1 MSVTAPPRQ
10 RIIDA
15 AIACFTQDGFH
26 GASMQQ
32 ICAEAGMSPG
42 ALYRYF
48 PSKVSI
54 IAAIAEAERAGHA
67 AFFERL
73 AEAPDPVE
81 ALAGIGVDKLE
92 QILAGKSAALCAETL
107 AEAVRN
113 PEVRDMFNR
122 NLAEARAAVVA
133 ALRRGQ
139 QRGQVDPGL
148 DLETACQLIMAMGDG
163 LSVHQGL
170 DPTLTATRFRPVLQV
185 LLRRFLRPALAALL
199 LALPLAA
206 QPRPAQARPTAAQPA
221 EPRPPSVTVV
231 TAETG
236 AITERVTL
244 NGTLVAKE
252 DVMVSP
258 QLEGLAITEL
268 LAEEGDHVQAGQV
281 LARLS
286 HDILDATIAQNTAQL
301 SRANAAIAQARASIA
316 ESQATKTEADLA
328 LERTRNLVGN
338 GNASREA
345 FEQRTAAARIAAA
358 RADANQNALYLA
370 DADLALAQAQRDELL
385 VRRARTDIRAPVA
398 GIVSRRNARLG
409 AVVGA
414 AGDPLFRII
423 GNGAIELE
431 ADVPELQLAKLRP
444 GQQAQVETTGGARPG
459 HVRLVSPEV
468 NRTTRLGRV
477 RVALDETDDLILGS
491 FARASID
498 VARHEGVLA
507 PLSAVLFQPG
517 GPVVQVVQDGLV
529 ETRPVQIGLRSGG
542 RAEVK
547 SGLEPGEQVV
557 ATSGTF
563 IRGGDRVTAVAR

>member
-1 MSVTAPPRQ
+1 MFPTAAPRQ
-10 RIIDA
+10 RVIDA
-15 AIACFTQDGFH
+15 AIACFTRNGFH

-73 AEAPDPVE
+73 AEADDPVE

-122 NLAEARAAVVA
+122 NMAEARAAVVG

-139 QRGQVDPGL
+139 ERGQVDRGL

-163 LSVHQGL
+163 LNVHRGL
-170 DPTLTATRFRPVLQV
+170 DPTLTAARFRPVLQT
-185 LLRRFLRPALAALL
+185 LLRRFLRPALALLL

-206 QPRPAQARPTAAQPA
+206 APRPALAQPA

-236 AITERVTL
+236 SITERVTL

-258 QLEGLAITEL
+258 QLDGLAITEL
-268 LAEEGDHVQAGQV
+268 LAEEGDRVRAGQV

-301 SRANAAIAQARASIA
+301 ARASAAIAQARAAIA
-316 ESQATKTEADLA
+316 ESQATKTEAGLA

-358 RADANQNALYLA
+358 RVDASENALRLA
-370 DADLALAQAQRDELL
+370 EADLALAQAQRDELL

-423 GNGAIELE
+423 ENGAIELE
-431 ADVPELQLAKLRP
+431 ADVPEAQLAKLKP
-444 GQQAQVETTGGARPG
+444 GQAAQIETTGGSRAG

-468 NRTTRLGRV
+468 NRATRLGRV
-477 RVALDETDDLILGS
+477 RVALDENEDLILGS
-491 FARASID
+491 FARAGIA

-529 ETRPVQIGLRSGG
+529 ETRPVRIGLRSGG
-542 RAEVK
+542 KAEVT
-547 SGLEPGEQVV
+547 SGLSQGEQVV
-557 ATSGTF
+557 AISGTF
-563 IRGGDRVTAVAR
+563 IRGGDRVVAVAR

>member
-1 MSVTAPPRQ
+1 MSATSRPRQ
-10 RIIDA
+10 RVIDA
-15 AIACFTQDGFH
+15 AVACFTRDGFH

-54 IAAIAEAERAGHA
+54 ITAIAEAERAGHA

-73 AEAPDPVE
+73 TQADDPVE
-81 ALAGIGVDKLE
+81 ALAGLGVDKLE
-92 QILAGKSAALCAETL
+92 QVLAGRSAALCAETL

-122 NLAEARAAVVA
+122 NMAEARAAVAA

-139 QRGQVDPGL
+139 ERGQVDPNL

-163 LSVHQGL
+163 LSIHQGL
-170 DPTLTATRFRPVLQV
+170 DPTLTASRFRPALQV
-185 LLRRFLRPALAALL
+185 LLRRFLRPAAVLLL

-206 QPRPAQARPTAAQPA
+206 RAQPA

-236 AITERVTL
+236 PITEAVTL

-258 QLEGLAITEL
+258 QLEGLAITEV
-268 LAEEGDHVQAGQV
+268 LAEEGDRVQAGQV

-301 SRANAAIAQARASIA
+301 SRAGAAIAQAHASIA
-316 ESQATKTEADLA
+316 ESQASKTEADLA

-345 FEQRTAAARIAAA
+345 FEQRTAAARVAAA
-358 RADANQNALYLA
+358 RVDANQNALHLA
-370 DADLALAQAQRDELL
+370 EADLALAQAQRQELL
-385 VRRARTDIRAPVA
+385 VRRGRTDVRTPVA
-398 GIVSRRNARLG
+398 GVVSRRGARLG
-409 AVVGA
+409 AVVAG
-414 AGDPLFRII
+414 AGDPLFRVIE
-423 GNGAIELE
+423 NGAIELE
-431 ADVPELQLAKLRP
+431 ADVPEIQLAKLHP
-444 GQQAQVETTGGARPG
+444 GQDAQVETAGGPRSG
-459 HVRLVSPEV
+459 RVRLVSPEV
-468 NRTTRLGRV
+468 NRATRLGRV
-477 RVALDETDDLILGS
+477 RVALDDDGGLVLGS
-491 FARASID
+491 FARASIE
-498 VARHEGVLA
+498 VARRDGVLA

-517 GPVVQVVQDGLV
+517 GAVVQVVRDGLV
-529 ETRPVQIGLRSGG
+529 ETRPVEIGLRSGG
-542 RAEVK
+542 QAEIT
-547 SGLEPGEQVV
+547 SGLQRGETVV
-557 ATSGTF
+557 AISGTF
-563 IRGGDRVTAVAR
+563 IRGGDRVTAMSR